1 MVTHLLRLRLLVLK
15 NSLLRSTWQLVA
27 VIFGALYGLG
37 VLLVVTI
44 GLLALSGAPVT
55 IARTVVVMAGSAL
68 VLGWVVIP
76 LLASGIDQTLA
87 PARLVTFP
95 IPLNT
100 LLLGLALSGLV
111 GVPGIVT
118 TLGALATAVTW
129 WQHPLIAL
137 LAAVCAGIAAATCIV
152 GSRAVTTLS
161 STFTSGRRFREAS
174 GFLAIIPLVLLGPI
188 IVSLSSGIQ
197 GSTDAFPAL
206 ANALAWTPLGAIWAV
221 PSDVALGHGGVA
233 ALHFLVGV
241 ATLALLLV
249 VWRRSLALALITP
262 AHTSSR
268 SRGRGKLG
276 FFALLPA
283 TPAAAVAARSLTYW
297 IRDPRYARQLLVVPL
312 IPALMFFYSRNGPLE
327 LLNSIGPIVA
337 LLLSLSIFTD
347 LSYEGTAFATQISSG
362 IRGRDD
368 RLGRAAALASFG
380 LPIVILFS
388 VGSVWISGFWSV
400 LPGLL
405 GVSIGIFLSGL
416 GVSSYS
422 SARIVIPVP
431 GPGDNPFKAAPGA
444 GFTTALTTF
453 ATWGVIGVLVL
464 PELIL
469 AVVGSATGVDLLGWI
484 GLVVGISLGSVLMA
498 VGIRLGGAQLDRS
511 APELLQSLARQR

>member
-1 MVTHLLRLRLLVLK
+1 MVADLLKLRLLVLK

-37 VLLVVTI
+37 VLFGVTVGLV
-44 GLLALSGAPVT
+44 ALSGAPVP
-55 IARTVVVMAGSAL
+55 IARTVVVLAGSAL

-76 LLASGIDQTLA
+76 LLASGIDQTLE

-118 TLGALATAVTW
+118 MLGSLATAGTW
-129 WQHPLIAL
+129 WRHPLIAL
-137 LAAVCAGIAAATCIV
+137 VAAVCAVIAAATCIV

-161 STFTSGRRFREAS
+161 STFTSGRRFREAA

-188 IVSLSSGIQ
+188 IVSLSSGLQ
-197 GSTDAFPAL
+197 NSTDALPGL
-206 ANALAWTPLGAIWAV
+206 ANALAWTPLGALWAV
-221 PSDVALGHGGVA
+221 PSDIALGHGAVA
-233 ALHFLVGV
+233 VLHFLIGV
-241 ATLALLLV
+241 ATLALFLAL
-249 VWRRSLALALITP
+249 WRRSLALALVTP

-268 SRGRGKLG
+268 SRGSGKLG
-276 FFALLPA
+276 FLGIFPA

-297 IRDPRYARQLLVVPL
+297 MRDPRYARQLLVVPL
-312 IPALMFFYSRNGPLE
+312 IPALMFFYSRSGSLE
-327 LLNSIGPIVA
+327 LLNSVGPIVA
-337 LLLSLSIFTD
+337 LLLSLSIFSD

-380 LPIVILFS
+380 LPIVIVFS
-388 VGSVWISGFWSV
+388 VGSVWISGSWSV

-405 GVSIGIFLSGL
+405 GVSIGVFLSGL
-416 GVSSYS
+416 GVSSFS
-422 SARIVIPVP
+422 SARVIIPVP
-431 GPGDNPFKAAPGA
+431 APGDNPFKAAPGA

-453 ATWGVIGVLVL
+453 ATWGVLGVLVL
-464 PELIL
+464 PELVL
-469 AVVGSATGVDLLGWI
+469 AVVGSATGVGSLGWI
-484 GLVVGISLGSVLMA
+484 SLAVGIGLGSVLLVA
-498 VGIRLGGAQLDRS
+498 GIRLGGAQLDRA
-511 APELLQSLARQR
+511 APELLEHLARQR

>member
-1 MVTHLLRLRLLVLK
+1 
-15 NSLLRSTWQLVA
+15 LRSTWQLVA

-37 VLLVVTI
+37 VLLGVTI

-174 GFLAIIPLVLLGPI
+174 GFVAIISLVLLGPI

-206 ANALAWTPLGAIWAV
+206 ANVLAWTPLGAIWAV

>member
-15 NSLLRSTWQLVA
+15 NSLVRSTWQLVA

-37 VLLVVTI
+37 VLLGVTI
-44 GLLALSGAPVT
+44 GLLALSGAPVS

-118 TLGALATAVTW
+118 TLGALATAGTW

-233 ALHFLVGV
+233 ALHFFVGV

-453 ATWGVIGVLVL
+453 ATWGMIGVLVL

-511 APELLQSLARQR
+511 APELLESLARQR

>member
-37 VLLVVTI
+37 VLLGVTI

-137 LAAVCAGIAAATCIV
+137 LAALCAGIAAATCIV

-174 GFLAIIPLVLLGPI
+174 GFVAIISLVLLGPI

-206 ANALAWTPLGAIWAV
+206 ANVLAWTPLGAIWAV

>member
-1 MVTHLLRLRLLVLK
+1 VVTHLLRLRLLVLK

-118 TLGALATAVTW
+118 TLGALATAGTW

>member
-44 GLLALSGAPVT
+44 GLIALSGAPVT

-118 TLGALATAVTW
+118 TLGALATAGTW

-241 ATLALLLV
+241 ATLAVLLV

>member
-37 VLLVVTI
+37 VLLGVTI

-174 GFLAIIPLVLLGPI
+174 GFVAIISLVLLGPI

-206 ANALAWTPLGAIWAV
+206 ANVLAWTPLGAIWAV

>member
-37 VLLVVTI
+37 VLLVATI

-100 LLLGLALSGLV
+100 LLLGLTLSGLV

-118 TLGALATAVTW
+118 TLGALATAGTW

-249 VWRRSLALALITP
+249 VWRRSLALALVTP

-276 FFALLPA
+276 FLALLPA
-283 TPAAAVAARSLTYW
+283 TPAGAVAARSLTYW

-380 LPIVILFS
+380 LPIVVLFS

-405 GVSIGIFLSGL
+405 GLSIGIFLSGL

-464 PELIL
+464 PELVL

-484 GLVVGISLGSVLMA
+484 GLVVGISLGSLLLV
-498 VGIRLGGAQLDRS
+498 VGIRLGGAQLDRA
-511 APELLQSLARQR
+511 APELLERLARQR

>member
-1 MVTHLLRLRLLVLK
+1 MVANLLRLRLLVLK

-37 VLLVVTI
+37 VMLGATV
-44 GLLALSGAPVT
+44 GLIALSGAPVS
-55 IARTVVVMAGSAL
+55 IARTVVVLTGSAV

-76 LLASGIDQTLA
+76 LLASGIDQTLE

-118 TLGALATAVTW
+118 MLGSLATAGSW

-137 LAAVCAGIAAATCIV
+137 IAAICGAIAAATCIV

-161 STFTSGRRFREAS
+161 ATFTSGRRFREAA
-174 GFLAIIPLVLLGPI
+174 GFLAIIPLMLLGPI
-188 IVSLSSGIQ
+188 IVSLSSGISN
-197 GSTDAFPAL
+197 STDALPGL
-206 ANALAWTPLGAIWAV
+206 ANALAWTPLGALWAV
-221 PSDVALGHGGVA
+221 PSDVAVGDWGA
-233 ALHFLVGV
+233 AGLHFLIGI
-241 ATLALLLV
+241 ATLAVLVLL
-249 VWRRSLALALITP
+249 WRRSLALALITP
-262 AHTSSR
+262 AHVTSR

-276 FFALLPA
+276 FLGSFPA
-283 TPAAAVAARSLTYW
+283 TPAGAVAARSLTYW
-297 IRDPRYARQLLVVPL
+297 IRDPRYARQLLIVPL

-327 LLNSIGPIVA
+327 LLNSVGPIVA
-337 LLLSLSIFTD
+337 LLLSLAIFSD
-347 LSYEGTAFATQISSG
+347 LSYEGTAFAAQIASG

-368 RLGRAAALASFG
+368 RLGRAAALGSFG
-380 LPIVILFS
+380 LPIVIIAS
-388 VGSVWISGFWSV
+388 IGSVWISDSWEV

-405 GVSIGIFLSGL
+405 GLSIGIFLSGL
-416 GVSSYS
+416 GVSSFS
-422 SARIVIPVP
+422 SARIIIPVP

-453 ATWGVIGVLVL
+453 ATWGVLGVLVL
-464 PELIL
+464 PELVL
-469 AVVGSATGVDLLGWI
+469 AVVGAATGVGILGWI
-484 GLVVGISLGSVLMA
+484 GLGVGIGLGSALLVA
-498 VGIRLGGAQLDRS
+498 GVRLGGAQLDRA
-511 APELLQSLARQR
+511 APELLEHLSRQR

>member
-1 MVTHLLRLRLLVLK
+1 MVLK

-37 VLLVVTI
+37 VLLVATI

-100 LLLGLALSGLV
+100 LLLGLTLSGLV

-118 TLGALATAVTW
+118 TLGALATAGTW

-249 VWRRSLALALITP
+249 VWRRSLALALVTP

-276 FFALLPA
+276 FLALLPA
-283 TPAAAVAARSLTYW
+283 TPAGAVAARSLTYW

-380 LPIVILFS
+380 LPIVVLFS

-405 GVSIGIFLSGL
+405 GLSIGIFLSGL

-464 PELIL
+464 PELVL

-484 GLVVGISLGSVLMA
+484 GLVVGISLGSLLLV
-498 VGIRLGGAQLDRS
+498 VGIRLGGAQLDRA
-511 APELLQSLARQR
+511 APELLERLARQR

>member
-1 MVTHLLRLRLLVLK
+1 VVTHLLRLRLLVLK

-37 VLLVVTI
+37 VLLGVTI

-174 GFLAIIPLVLLGPI
+174 GFVAIISLVLLGPI

-206 ANALAWTPLGAIWAV
+206 ANVLAWTPLGAIWAV

>member
-1 MVTHLLRLRLLVLK
+1 VVADLLRLRLLVLK

-37 VLLVVTI
+37 ILFGATI
-44 GLLALSGAPVT
+44 GLIALSGAPVS
-55 IARTVVVMAGSAL
+55 IARTVVVLAGSAL
-68 VLGWVVIP
+68 VLGWVLIP
-76 LLASGIDQTLA
+76 LLASGIDQTLE

-118 TLGALATAVTW
+118 MLGSLATAGTW

-137 LAAVCAGIAAATCIV
+137 LAAACAAIAAATCVV

-161 STFTSGRRFREAS
+161 STFTSGRRFREAA
-174 GFLAIIPLVLLGPI
+174 GFLAIIPLTLLGPI
-188 IVSLSSGIQ
+188 IVSLSSGIRTA
-197 GSTDAFPAL
+197 TDALPGL
-206 ANALAWTPLGAIWAV
+206 ANSLAWTPLGALWAV
-221 PSDVALGHGGVA
+221 PSDAADGHWGAA
-233 ALHFLVGV
+233 ALHFLIGI
-241 ATLALLLV
+241 ATLVLLV
-249 VWRRSLALALITP
+249 LLWRRSLAIALITP
-262 AHTSSR
+262 AHTTSR
-268 SRGRGKLG
+268 SRGSGKLG
-276 FFALLPA
+276 WLGRFPA
-283 TPAAAVAARSLTYW
+283 TPAGAVAARSLTYW

-312 IPALMFFYSRNGPLE
+312 IPALMFFYSRYGSLE
-327 LLNSIGPIVA
+327 LLHSVAPIVA
-337 LLLSLSIFTD
+337 LLLSLSIFSD

-368 RLGRAAALASFG
+368 RLGRAAALGSFG
-380 LPIVILFS
+380 LPIVIVFS
-388 VGSVWISGFWSV
+388 IGSVWISGSWSV

-405 GVSIGIFLSGL
+405 GLSIGIFLTGL

-422 SARIVIPVP
+422 SARIVVPVP

-453 ATWGVIGVLVL
+453 ATWGVLGVLVL
-464 PELIL
+464 PELGL
-469 AVVGSATGVDLLGWI
+469 VVVGAAIDVAALGWI
-484 GLVVGISLGSVLMA
+484 GLVVGIGLGSALMV
-498 VGIRLGGAQLDRS
+498 VGIRLGGAQLDRA
-511 APELLQSLARQR
+511 APELLEQLARQR

>member
-1 MVTHLLRLRLLVLK
+1 MLK
-15 NSLLRSTWQLVA
+15 NSLVRSTWQLVA

-37 VLLVVTI
+37 VLLGVTI
-44 GLLALSGAPVT
+44 GLLALSGAPVS

-76 LLASGIDQTLA
+76 LLTSGIDQTLA

-118 TLGALATAVTW
+118 TLGALATAGTW

-137 LAAVCAGIAAATCIV
+137 LAVVCAGIAAATCIV

-233 ALHFLVGV
+233 ALHLFVGV

-249 VWRRSLALALITP
+249 VWRRSLAIALITP

-405 GVSIGIFLSGL
+405 GVSIGVFLSGL

-453 ATWGVIGVLVL
+453 ATWGMIGVLVL

-511 APELLQSLARQR
+511 APELLESLARQR

>member
-1 MVTHLLRLRLLVLK
+1 VVTNLLRLRLLVLK
-15 NSLLRSTWQLVA
+15 NSLMRSTWQLVA

-37 VLLVVTI
+37 MLFGIAV
-44 GLLALSGAPVT
+44 GLFALSGAPVSV
-55 IARTVVVMAGSAL
+55 ARTVVVLAGSAL
-68 VLGWVVIP
+68 VLGWVLIP
-76 LLASGIDQTLA
+76 LLASGIDQTLE

-118 TLGALATAVTW
+118 MLASLATAGTW
-129 WQHPLIAL
+129 WRHPVIAL
-137 LAAVCAGIAAATCIV
+137 IAAVCAAIAAATCIV

-161 STFTSGRRFREAS
+161 STFTSGRRFREAA

-188 IVSLSSGIQ
+188 IVSVSSGIRTA
-197 GSTDAFPAL
+197 TDTLPGL
-206 ANALAWTPLGAIWAV
+206 ANALAWTPLGALWAV
-221 PSDVALGHGGVA
+221 PSDAASGRLGDA
-233 ALHFLVGV
+233 SLHFLIGIV
-241 ATLALLLV
+241 TLALLVLL
-249 VWRRSLALALITP
+249 WRRSLALALITP
-262 AHTSSR
+262 AHTTSR
-268 SRGRGKLG
+268 SRGSGKLG
-276 FFALLPA
+276 WLGRFPA
-283 TPAAAVAARSLTYW
+283 TPVGAVAARSLTYW
-297 IRDPRYARQLLVVPL
+297 IRDPRYARQLLIVPL
-312 IPALMFFYSRNGPLE
+312 VPALMFFYSRNGSLDV
-327 LLNSIGPIVA
+327 LHSVGPIVA
-337 LLLSLSIFTD
+337 LLLSLSIFSD

-380 LPIVILFS
+380 LPIVIIFS
-388 VGSVWISGFWSV
+388 IGSVWISGSWEI

-405 GVSIGIFLSGL
+405 GLSIGIFLTGL

-453 ATWGVIGVLVL
+453 ATWGVLSVLVL
-464 PELIL
+464 PELVL
-469 AVVGSATGVDLLGWI
+469 TVVGAMLSVAALGWI
-484 GLVVGISLGSVLMA
+484 ALAVGIGLGSTLMA
-498 VGIRLGGAQLDRS
+498 TGIRLGGAQLDRA
-511 APELLQSLARQR
+511 APELLENLARQR

>member
-1 MVTHLLRLRLLVLK
+1 MLK

-118 TLGALATAVTW
+118 TLGALATAGTW

>member
-37 VLLVVTI
+37 VLLGVTI

-55 IARTVVVMAGSAL
+55 IARTVVVMAGSAV
-68 VLGWVVIP
+68 VLGWTVIP

-100 LLLGLALSGLV
+100 LLLGLGLSGLV

-118 TLGALATAVTW
+118 ALGALATAGTW
-129 WQHPLIAL
+129 WQHPLIAF

-174 GFLAIIPLVLLGPI
+174 GFLAVIPLVLLGPI

-197 GSTDAFPAL
+197 GSTDALPAL

-233 ALHFLVGV
+233 ALHFLLGV

-249 VWRRSLALALITP
+249 IWRRSLALALITP

-276 FFALLPA
+276 FLALLPA
-283 TPAAAVAARSLTYW
+283 TPAGAVAARSLTYW
-297 IRDPRYARQLLVVPL
+297 MRDPRYARQLLVVPL
-312 IPALMFFYSRNGPLE
+312 IPALMFFYSRNGPPE
-327 LLNSIGPIVA
+327 LLHSIGPIVA

-416 GVSSYS
+416 GVSSFS

-453 ATWGVIGVLVL
+453 ATWAVIGVLVL

-469 AVVGSATGVDLLGWI
+469 AVVGSAAGMDLLGWI
-484 GLVVGISLGSVLMA
+484 GLVVGIGLGSVLMV

-511 APELLQSLARQR
+511 APELLESLARQR

>member
-1 MVTHLLRLRLLVLK
+1 M
-15 NSLLRSTWQLVA
+15 RSTWQLVA

-37 VLLVVTI
+37 MLFGIAV
-44 GLLALSGAPVT
+44 GLFALSGAPVSV
-55 IARTVVVMAGSAL
+55 ARTVVVLAGSAL
-68 VLGWVVIP
+68 VLGWVLIP
-76 LLASGIDQTLA
+76 LLASGIDQTLE

-118 TLGALATAVTW
+118 MLASLATAGTW
-129 WQHPLIAL
+129 WRHPVIAL
-137 LAAVCAGIAAATCIV
+137 IAAVCAAIAAATCIV

-161 STFTSGRRFREAS
+161 STFTSGRRFREAA

-188 IVSLSSGIQ
+188 IVSVSSGIRTA
-197 GSTDAFPAL
+197 TDTLPGL
-206 ANALAWTPLGAIWAV
+206 ANALAWTPLGALWAV
-221 PSDVALGHGGVA
+221 PSDAASGRLGDA
-233 ALHFLVGV
+233 SLHFLIGIV
-241 ATLALLLV
+241 TLALLVLL
-249 VWRRSLALALITP
+249 WRRSLALALITP
-262 AHTSSR
+262 AHTTSR
-268 SRGRGKLG
+268 SRGSGKLG
-276 FFALLPA
+276 WLGRFPA
-283 TPAAAVAARSLTYW
+283 TPVGAVAARSLTYW
-297 IRDPRYARQLLVVPL
+297 IRDPRYARQLLIVPL
-312 IPALMFFYSRNGPLE
+312 VPALMFFYSRNGSLDV
-327 LLNSIGPIVA
+327 LHSVGPIVA
-337 LLLSLSIFTD
+337 LLLSLSIFSD

-380 LPIVILFS
+380 LPIVIIFS
-388 VGSVWISGFWSV
+388 IGSVWISGSWEI

-405 GVSIGIFLSGL
+405 GLSIGIFLTGL

-453 ATWGVIGVLVL
+453 ATWGVLSVLVL
-464 PELIL
+464 PELVL
-469 AVVGSATGVDLLGWI
+469 TVVGAMLSVAALGWI
-484 GLVVGISLGSVLMA
+484 ALAVGIGLGSTLMA
-498 VGIRLGGAQLDRS
+498 TGIRLGGAQLDRA
-511 APELLQSLARQR
+511 APELLENLARQR

>member
-118 TLGALATAVTW
+118 TLGALATAGTW